1 MEWDKFDRKLWRG
14 LGYTE
19 DFLREINTGQEGD
32 KYLSWKNLCSLKK
45 EIKVTIHHTVQYSTV
60 STVEESAF
68 FF

>member
-45 EIKVTIHHTVQYSTV
+45 K
-60 STVEESAF
+60 
-68 FF
+68 